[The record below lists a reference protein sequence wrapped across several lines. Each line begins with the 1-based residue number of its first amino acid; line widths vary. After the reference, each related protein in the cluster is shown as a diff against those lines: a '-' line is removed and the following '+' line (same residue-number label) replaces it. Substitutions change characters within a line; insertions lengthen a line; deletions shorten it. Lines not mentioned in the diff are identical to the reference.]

1 MLSKVN
7 RLKGKANFDRIFKKG
22 EKKYSPY
29 FVIYRYLNPSNIKA
43 NLAPQ
48 IGIVTSKK
56 VGGAVE
62 RNLARRKI
70 SVAVMAIIEQLKPAY
85 QYVIIAIKGV
95 QEAKVLTIKDTLSK
109 LII

>member
-7 RLKGKANFDRIFKKG
+7 RLKDKVNFDKVFKKG

-29 FVIYRYLNPSNIKA
+29 FVVYRWLNPA
-43 NLAPQ
+43 NVGLPPQ

-56 VGGAVE
+56 VGGAVV

-70 SVAVMAIIEQLKPAY
+70 SAAILGLLTKLKPGF

-95 QEAKVLTIKDTLSK
+95 DAAKVTDLEVELTRLFN
-109 LII
+109 